1 MHHNVPSAA
10 AVAAAETPRVPRID
24 RLIRPFQEFARI
36 EASSGILL
44 LACTALALLW
54 ANSPWAESY
63 TGLLGTYVTVGGGG
77 FAVRETLL
85 HWINDGLMAVF
96 FFVVGLEIKR
106 EVLAGELASPR
117 QAALPIAAALGGM
130 AVPALL
136 YLAVNRGGGPGAAG
150 WGIPMATDIAFA
162 LGVLALLGSR
172 VPAALK
178 VFLAAFAIADDIG
191 AVLVIAFFYTAEIHF
206 GSLGLGFGFLALA
219 ALANWSGV
227 RRPLA
232 YALLGVAAWVA
243 FLESGVHATV
253 AGVLLALTVPAGARL
268 DPAAFL
274 ARGRDVLDQFERADF
289 PDDVLRNAERQAA
302 LHTLEHAAE
311 RAQTP
316 LQRMEHALH
325 PWVSF
330 LIMPVFALANAGVAL
345 GGSGGGGLNGPV
357 PLGIV
362 LGLVLGKPLGVTL
375 FAWMAVRS
383 GLAAMPAGVTWRHIH
398 GAGWLGGIG
407 FTMALFIAG
416 LAFADPSALAQAKL
430 GILCA
435 SLLAGVVG
443 YLLLRGSGSAA
454 PEPPAEGTPATEPA
468 PTRMDH
474 RTEAPAGKTG
484 CADKRS
490 KP

>member
-1 MHHNVPSAA
+1 MHPSAPSAA
-10 AVAAAETPRVPRID
+10 AAAAAETPRVPRIH
-24 RLIRPFQEFARI
+24 RLIRPFQEFARVQ
-36 EASSGILL
+36 ASSGILL
-44 LACTALALLW
+44 LACTAAALLW

-106 EVLAGELASPR
+106 EVLAGELSSLR

-130 AVPALL
+130 AAPALL
-136 YLAVNRGGGPGAAG
+136 YLAVNRGGPGAGG

-191 AVLVIAFFYTAEIHF
+191 AVLVIALFYTARIDF
-206 GSLGLGFGFLALA
+206 VALGLGFGFLALA
-219 ALANWSGV
+219 TFANWSGV

-274 ARGRDVLDQFERADF
+274 AQGRDVLDQFERADS
-289 PDDVLRNAERQAA
+289 PDNVLTNAERQAA

-345 GGSGGGGLNGPV
+345 GEGGGFAGPV

-375 FAWMAVRS
+375 FAWLAVRS
-383 GLAAMPAGVTWRHIH
+383 GLAAKPEGVTWRHLH

-416 LAFADPSALAQAKL
+416 LAFADPGALAQAKL

-443 YLLLRGSGSAA
+443 YLLLRGSGSGSGSAA
-454 PEPPAEGTPATEPA
+454 AEPPAEGAPATEPA
-468 PTRMDH
+468 PTGTDD
-474 RTEAPAGKTG
+474 RTEAPAGETRRTG
-484 CADKRS
+484 EW
-490 KP
+490 